1 MVGGPF
7 APRRT
12 TGAVASSPSAVSWE
26 RALVVSLVEY
36 TTEGAVAVITMD
48 RPKLNALNA
57 ELIGD
62 LATAVD
68 RAADASVRAVVIT
81 GRRVFAAGAD
91 IKRFV
96 DAFESGALEPQ
107 ASGLGDVVRSLERLE
122 KPVVAVVLG
131 YALGGGLELAMG
143 ADFRYLGE
151 SARVGQPEINLGLI
165 PGAGGTQRL
174 QRLVGY
180 QRAKDLVMSGR
191 HVTADEALAIGLA
204 DVVAPDDEVHAM
216 AMEAAAKWAA
226 GPTPAYAAAKRAL
239 TEARALP
246 LDQALEFERD
256 RFNELFATHDAKAGV
271 LAFINKE
278 TPEFEGR

>member
-1 MVGGPF
+1 MDTVCEASGKAMLTNALGSFSSGPLWHSAQKPRVSGG
-7 APRRT
+7 AQGRSSKNLRPR
-12 TGAVASSPSAVSWE
+12 ASAV
-26 RALVVSLVEY
+26 V
-36 TTEGAVAVITMD
+36 
-48 RPKLNALNA
+48 
-57 ELIGD
+57 
-62 LATAVD
+62 

-122 KPVVAVVLG
+122 KPVVAVVVG